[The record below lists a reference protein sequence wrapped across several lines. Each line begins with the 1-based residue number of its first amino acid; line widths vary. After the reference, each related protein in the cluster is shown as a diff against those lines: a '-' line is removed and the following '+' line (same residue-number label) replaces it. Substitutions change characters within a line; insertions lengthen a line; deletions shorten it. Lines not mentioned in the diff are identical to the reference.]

1 MNRPRL
7 ARLDRALADLQRRLA
22 PPAPLVLETLADG
35 TLRDY
40 EDPTRTFADLDAY
53 RAAFHLRADEGPL
66 VIMPHL
72 PERDAGAAP

>member
-22 PPAPLVLETLADG
+22 PPAPLVLYTLPDG
-35 TLRDY
+35 TMRDY

-53 RAAFHLRADEGPL
+53 RAAYHGAEPL
-66 VIMPHL
+66 VILSCGPRL
-72 PERDAGAAP
+72 DAGAAP

>member
-7 ARLDRALADLQRRLA
+7 ARLDRALADLQRRLV
-22 PPAPLVLETLADG
+22 PPAPLVLETLPDG

-53 RAAFHLRADEGPL
+53 RAAYNLRADEGPL
-66 VIMPHL
+66 VILGPR
-72 PERDAGAAP
+72 PEAGAAP